1 MTACEEKK
9 TDDSRMTLRIS
20 FTFPEI
26 CMPLPTPEIGKEKA
40 KAISQMKHL
49 RVKRLLVVLPTNSH
63 RM

>member
-1 MTACEEKK
+1 
-9 TDDSRMTLRIS
+9 MTLTIS

-49 RVKRLLVVLPTNSH
+49 RGNLITGGITPEFTQNVRINNRQTHLGFS
-63 RM
+63 